1 MRGGAKAVD
10 LVEPVK
16 LRVLTLKDL
25 DAITDIDESL
35 LGSRRRDYWA
45 VRLERADT
53 SGVPSLAAEVS
64 GRVIGFILGSSS
76 GWEYGIPENIAWIDT
91 LGVRKGIPEKRD
103 CPASLSGNVLHVQ
116 RGRGRYHLR
125 IC

>member
-76 GWEYGIPENIAWIDT
+76 GWDT
-91 LGVRKGIPEKRD
+91 AYPKISHGSTRSVSGKNTRKKGLPGFSFGKCSSCSKRS
-103 CPASLSGNVLHVQ
+103 A
-116 RGRGRYHLR
+116 
-125 IC
+125 